1 MQQDPAHTNTERKW
15 EQIFVLSL
23 PRAGSTLLRLLLDTH
38 PAICCPGE
46 LDLGNLVERLYHSL
60 YFSSGQ
66 LLECNEA
73 ERSARTTRQAR
84 ATIEG
89 FMKPYARAKG
99 KQLWAEK
106 TPSNLAHASALQRT
120 FPDAAFLCLHRHPL
134 DLIRSGFEST
144 RFGKLKFDLW
154 DYQSGVDF
162 CIEQTYALLQFEK
175 ANQDC
180 CFRLHYEDIVEDGP
194 AVLARAFHFLG
205 LESDPEIVN
214 AAFTTKH
221 EHGPGDPK
229 AEFTSRIYNTSIGRG
244 AEIVMLLSD
253 VSTSSKNRLKDLIV
267 ELGYPRTDLLP
278 GPPVEKER
286 TSDNGR
292 AVPVTFTSVEELFRT
307 HFPARLQRKNDL
319 QGSVKFLIK
328 GNGGGTW
335 TIKLDKDPA
344 VFAPVNEESDCTI
357 TIRSDDLLKLATGE
371 LNVGECYLQAK
382 LRVAGNEALAI
393 SLGRTLFA

>member
-1 MQQDPAHTNTERKW
+1 MNQAHTNTERKW
-15 EQIFVLSL
+15 EQVFVLSL

-60 YFSSGQ
+60 YYSSGQ
-66 LLECNEA
+66 LLECDEA
-73 ERSARTTRQAR
+73 ERSAWTTRQVR

-106 TPSNLAHASALQRT
+106 TPSNLAHADALQRT

-134 DLIRSGFEST
+134 DLLRSGFEST

-162 CIEQTYALLQFEK
+162 CIEQASALLQFEK
-175 ANQDC
+175 ANRDR
-180 CFRLHYEDIVEDGP
+180 CFRLYYEDIVKDG
-194 AVLARAFHFLG
+194 ATVLTKAFHFLG
-205 LESDPEIVN
+205 LESDPEIVKT
-214 AAFTTKH
+214 AFNTKH

-229 AEFTSRIYNTSIGRG
+229 AEFASRIYNTSIGRG
-244 AEIVMLLSD
+244 AEIVTLLSD
-253 VSTSSKNRLKDLIV
+253 VSAASKNRLKDLIV
-267 ELGYPRTDLLP
+267 ELGYPQTDLVP
-278 GPPVEKER
+278 AVEKER
-286 TSDNGR
+286 TNDNGPR
-292 AVPVTFTSVEELFRT
+292 VTFKSVEELFST

-319 QGSVKFLIK
+319 QGSVKFLVK
-328 GNGGGTW
+328 GNGGGAW
-335 TIKLDKDPA
+335 TIKLDQDPA

-357 TIRSDDLLKLATGE
+357 MIKSDDLLKLATGE

>member
-1 MQQDPAHTNTERKW
+1 MAQTNTECKW

-38 PAICCPGE
+38 PSICCPGE

-60 YFSSGQ
+60 YFSSAQ
-66 LLECNEA
+66 LLECDEA
-73 ERSARTTRQAR
+73 ERSAWTTRQVR
-84 ATIEG
+84 AMTES
-89 FMKPYARAKG
+89 FMKPYAQAKG

-106 TPSNLAHASALQRT
+106 TPSNLAHAEALKRT

-144 RFGKLKFDLW
+144 RFGKLRFDLW

-162 CIEQTYALLQFEK
+162 CIEQTHALLQFEK
-175 ANQDC
+175 ANRDR
-180 CFRLHYEDIVEDGP
+180 CFRLHYEDIVKDGP
-194 AVLARAFHFLG
+194 ATLAHAFNFMG

-214 AAFTTKH
+214 AAFTAKH
-221 EHGPGDPK
+221 ERGPGDPK
-229 AEFTSRIYNTSIGRG
+229 AEFANRIYNTSIGRG
-244 AEIVMLLSD
+244 AEIVTMLSD
-253 VSTSSKNRLKDLIV
+253 VSVASKNRLKDLIV

-278 GPPVEKER
+278 GAPVETER
-286 TSDNGR
+286 TSDN
-292 AVPVTFTSVEELFRT
+292 VPPKFTSVEELFLT
-307 HFPARLQRKNDL
+307 HFPARLQRKKDL
-319 QGSVKFLIK
+319 QGSVKFHVK

-335 TIKLDKDPA
+335 SVKLDKDAA
-344 VFAPVNEESDCTI
+344 VFSPTNEESDCTI
-357 TIRSDDLLKLATGE
+357 TIRSDDLLRLATGE

-382 LRVAGNEALAI
+382 LRVTGNEALAI

>member
-1 MQQDPAHTNTERKW
+1 MQSDRVLTNTQCKW

-38 PAICCPGE
+38 PSICCPGE

-66 LLECNEA
+66 LLQCDDA
-73 ERSARTTRQAR
+73 ERSAWTTRQVR
-84 ATIEG
+84 ETIEG
-89 FMKPYARAKG
+89 FMRPYAKEKG

-106 TPSNLAHASALQRT
+106 TPSNLAHADALKRT
-120 FPDAAFLCLHRHPL
+120 FPEAAFLCLHRHPL

-162 CIEQTYALLQFEK
+162 CVEQTHLLLQFEK
-175 ANQDC
+175 ANQDR
-180 CFRLHYEDIVEDGP
+180 CFRLHYEDLVKDGP
-194 AVLARAFHFLG
+194 AVLAQAFHFLG
-205 LESDPEIVN
+205 VESEAEIVKK
-214 AAFTTKH
+214 AFITKH

-229 AEFTSRIYNTSIGRG
+229 AEFASRIYNTSIGRG
-244 AEIVMLLSD
+244 AEIVTLLSD
-253 VSTSSKNRLKDLIV
+253 VSTASKNRLKDLIV

-278 GPPVEKER
+278 A
-286 TSDNGR
+286 SF
-292 AVPVTFTSVEELFRT
+292 VTNEWSTHKGDTVSPIFPSVEELFRT
-307 HFPARLQRKNDL
+307 HFPARLQRNNEL
-319 QGSVKFLIK
+319 QGSVKFLVK

-335 TIKLDKDPA
+335 TINLDNDPA
-344 VFAPVNEESDCTI
+344 VFAPVNEESDCTV
-357 TIRSDDLLKLATGE
+357 TIRSDDLLRLATGE

-393 SLGRTLFA
+393 SLGRMLFA

>member
-1 MQQDPAHTNTERKW
+1 MQPYQVHTNTERKW
-15 EQIFVLSL
+15 DQIFVFSL

-38 PAICCPGE
+38 PSICCPGE
-46 LDLGNLVERLYHSL
+46 LDLGNLVERLHHSL

-66 LLECNEA
+66 LLEGDET
-73 ERSARTTRQAR
+73 ERSAWTARQVRT
-84 ATIEG
+84 TIEG
-89 FMKPYARAKG
+89 FMKPYAKAKG

-106 TPSNLAHASALQRT
+106 TPANLAHAEALKRT

-162 CIEQTYALLQFEK
+162 CVEQTQALLQFEK
-175 ANQDC
+175 ANPNR
-180 CFRLHYEDIVEDGP
+180 CFRLRYEDIVQDGP
-194 AVLARAFHFLG
+194 AILAQAFHFLG

-214 AAFTTKH
+214 AAFMTKH
-221 EHGPGDPK
+221 ERGPGDPK
-229 AEFTSRIYNTSIGRG
+229 AEFAGRIYNTSIGRG
-244 AEIVMLLSD
+244 AEIVTLLSD
-253 VSTSSKNRLKDLIV
+253 VSSASKNRLKDLIV
-267 ELGYPRTDLLP
+267 ELGYPPTDLRP

-286 TSDNGR
+286 TSDNGHTMP
-292 AVPVTFTSVEELFRT
+292 ATFRSVEELFLT

-319 QGSVKFLIK
+319 QGSVKFLVK

-344 VFAPVNEESDCTI
+344 VFAAVNEESDCTI

-393 SLGRTLFA
+393 SLGRSLFA